1 MFESDESL
9 LLNELMN
16 LPNSCAERKLNEVVK
31 RIRIIKVHLCLFTYL
46 KKKTPRWFGKQAAME
61 DLIGNLDHI
70 FEEVRVEYKL
80 SGGDFPNV
88 DKFRQCLEDVDDFSK
103 LVTADKHTLQK
114 LDKLIA
120 KDIPSIMKGATKHS
134 ALSNR
139 NLKSKKLKL
148 SDAQDVENT
157 INASPMKK
165 QKYSDDGEKVTDFN
179 LLVRK
184 SFPFF

>member
-1 MFESDESL
+1 
-9 LLNELMN
+9 
-16 LPNSCAERKLNEVVK
+16 
-31 RIRIIKVHLCLFTYL
+31 
-46 KKKTPRWFGKQAAME
+46 
-61 DLIGNLDHI
+61 
-70 FEEVRVEYKL
+70 
-80 SGGDFPNV
+80 
-88 DKFRQCLEDVDDFSK
+88 
-103 LVTADKHTLQK
+103 
-114 LDKLIA
+114 
-120 KDIPSIMKGATKHS
+120 MKGATKHS